1 MFLEFCWGLEWRKVA
16 YSELLS
22 HVSSLSNVWNQTCFS
37 CVWNHSI
44 SAITLHSS
52 HYYVLSFPQQ
62 SPLVAMDTHQLR
74 ATMSSAQGASDRQS
88 VAANGFT
95 NGGFLMSGFRQGRAF
110 KQSGQGR
117 VEPECCGHG
126 LKCMPVQGSNTHVW
140 LCGALQSPRT
150 LLRWRSERWRTGPSP
165 SAGPWALT
173 ETAQSQASTLSAR
186 TNQVQDKQE
195 LSL

>member
-74 ATMSSAQGASDRQS
+74 ATMSSAQGASDRQRES
-88 VAANGFT
+88 NGFT
-95 NGGFLMSGFRQGRAF
+95 NGGSDFWFQ
-110 KQSGQGR
+110 
-117 VEPECCGHG
+117 
-126 LKCMPVQGSNTHVW
+126 
-140 LCGALQSPRT
+140 
-150 LLRWRSERWRTGPSP
+150 
-165 SAGPWALT
+165 AGPWIWQKQPGLGRVGMNVVGMVGLRQKIAL
-173 ETAQSQASTLSAR
+173 ETVSADLPSPA
-186 TNQVQDKQE
+186 VYIEAID
-195 LSL
+195 